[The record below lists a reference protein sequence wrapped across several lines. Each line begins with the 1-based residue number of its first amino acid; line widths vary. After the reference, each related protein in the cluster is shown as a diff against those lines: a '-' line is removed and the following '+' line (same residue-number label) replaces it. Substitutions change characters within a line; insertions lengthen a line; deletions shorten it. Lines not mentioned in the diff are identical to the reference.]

1 MNAADV
7 VPPCEQMTGSVST
20 WPLRPIPAAGL
31 RPTELQWEV
40 LSDEVVSMKKDHHI
54 NLKLHFEV
62 GGLQGW
68 TGEQSG
74 EDHI

>member
-1 MNAADV
+1 M
-7 VPPCEQMTGSVST
+7 ST
-20 WPLRPIPAAGL
+20 WPLCPIPAAGL

-62 GGLQGW
+62 GGLRVGQVNSLGK
-68 TGEQSG
+68 TIYRGTERFLQISPSA
-74 EDHI
+74 I